1 MVAEIGPD
9 PRSEEIPEQ
18 PKSGIG
24 LQDDQIALVFSQVG
38 LGNSL
43 HVIRGHP
50 LDSSEVILGH
60 LPLAGQQPL
69 AYEFSQGRVAL
80 VPDEGP
86 APDIALQFG
95 QLPRGEGLL
104 LNSGDLPGERR
115 PGL

>member
-1 MVAEIGPD
+1 MVAEISLE

-18 PKSGIG
+18 PQPGIG
-24 LQDDQIALVFSQVG
+24 LQDDQVALVFSQVG
-38 LGNSL
+38 LGNSFE
-43 HVIRGHP
+43 VIRRDR
-50 LDSSEVILGH
+50 LDFGRIILGH

-69 AYEFSQGRVAL
+69 AYEFSQGSVAL

-86 APDIALQFG
+86 ARDIALQFG